1 MSRERANRVHA
12 VVNVQN
18 VFVRRRDRGKRVRE
32 RRNRNHAVV
41 NVQIEFVKTCSCITA
56 AATVI
61 MKGKSDRDQQT
72 RHPIGDGFYGLINF
86 LSNKKF
92 E

>member
-32 RRNRNHAVV
+32 RRIRNHANRVRENLLV
-41 NVQIEFVKTCSCITA
+41 NHGC
-56 AATVI
+56 
-61 MKGKSDRDQQT
+61 G
-72 RHPIGDGFYGLINF
+72 YGYDER
-86 LSNKKF
+86 KK
-92 E
+92 